1 MERMDSLRLLKR
13 AMRSLPAGERSGR
26 SSISVLRFGL
36 LASDGRNGEAA
47 ETAAVTSDS
56 ARETS
61 SGKTT

>member
-26 SSISVLRFGL
+26 SSISALRFGL

-47 ETAAVTSDS
+47 EAAVTSDS

>member
-36 LASDGRNGEAA
+36 LASDGRNGES
-47 ETAAVTSDS
+47 ETAVTSDS